1 LSVRNFLHGYG
12 EIDLKGG
19 FTSPRLVIEAM
30 KRSFRIRVLEESPGH
45 IKCKIYR
52 FVRLSG
58 FPVIFP
64 NPTIEIDWRQSPEG
78 CLIEYCLTCYDYYLV
93 AALAFIFGVGCSNME
108 HALWASLRAGVLGAG
123 AVLFLSGGL
132 VFADTKYL
140 VRRIRKALLEL
151 TV

>member
-12 EIDLKGG
+12 EINLKGG
-19 FTSPRLVIEAM
+19 FTSPRLVIDTM

-52 FVRLSG
+52 FVRLYG
-58 FPVIFP
+58 FPVFFP
-64 NPTIEIDWRQSPEG
+64 NPTIDIDWRKSSEG
-78 CLIEYCLTCYDYYLV
+78 YIIEYCLTCYDYYLV
-93 AALAFIFGVGCSNME
+93 ATLAFIFGIGCSNME
-108 HALWASLRAGVLGAG
+108 HALWASLRAGVFGAG
-123 AVLFLSGGL
+123 AVLLLYGGL

-151 TV
+151 TM